1 MKFQIV
7 KGEKL
12 LKMYNIFF
20 LFLLHWG
27 QGNQS
32 GAALV
37 CVGFFFEKRG
47 AEVPSLSV

>member
-20 LFLLHWG
+20 VFTSLGTGEAIWDRSSLG
-27 QGNQS
+27 G
-32 GAALV
+32 V
-37 CVGFFFEKRG
+37 FFEKRG